1 MTLHPAAPLF
11 HLLCLGVLRSASLIV
26 PRSQRAEWWQ
36 EWRAELW
43 HVRQTCTPNRGISWP
58 AEREV
63 AAFCLGAFQDARCLR
78 AQSGRIRLPRATTMG
93 SATQCL
99 LLLAG
104 IVAVSL
110 AVAAS
115 LPEVREQFYQLR
127 YRIAPP
133 SIVLIQSVHSTEDSA
148 PTISAGQYRL
158 WKGRRQHLFKDFAYY
173 QVVKEFEAKETSTH
187 TTINIAHAS
196 ANLFQLLRLPLQAAA
211 PDAKIQPNLSG
222 RTPEVILSHA
232 LWKREFN
239 ADPQVAGQT
248 VRIGKHTAIVAGVAP
263 EGSWRFPGKIDAWLL
278 EPDSAMLSDRDGIV
292 VAEMSPSSLHE
303 KFGDHWR
310 MTAPTPDGTPDDFL
324 CLALAKRTHSST
336 GIFLFAVILAF
347 LALPATTSL
356 PLGEYRL
363 GSRKPSWPTRL
374 RRWTFLAGKFA
385 LLLPIVYLV
394 SIDLAHL
401 RPALDQDT
409 SDYIQL
415 ISSFSI
421 CLFGLRWALRD
432 QRQRCPVCLGKLT
445 HPARVGQP
453 SRSFLAWNGTE
464 LICIGGHGLLHV
476 PEMPTS
482 WFSTQR
488 WLYLDPSWDVLFA
501 QNGLATA
508 YF

>member
-1 MTLHPAAPLF
+1 MKLRAAPLF

-26 PRSQRAEWWQ
+26 PRRQRSEWWR

-43 HVRQTCTPNRGISWP
+43 HVRQTCTPDHGISLP

-78 AQSGRIRLPRATTMG
+78 AQSGKIRLPRATTMG

-99 LLLAG
+99 LLLTSLVAASLA
-104 IVAVSL
+104 VAVSL
-110 AVAAS
+110 
-115 LPEVREQFYQLR
+115 PGVREQFDQFR
-127 YRIAPP
+127 YHITPN
-133 SIVLIQSVHSTEDSA
+133 IVLIQSARATEDSS
-148 PTISAGQYRL
+148 PTISADQFRL
-158 WKGRRQHLFKDFAYY
+158 WKNRRQQLFKDFAYY
-173 QVVKEFEAKETSTH
+173 QVAKEFEAKETSAH
-187 TTINIAHAS
+187 TTINIAYAS
-196 ANLFQLLRLPLQAAA
+196 TNLFQLLRLPIQSVAPETKIKQVNLQ
-211 PDAKIQPNLSG
+211 PEI
-222 RTPEVILSHA
+222 PEVILSNA
-232 LWKREFN
+232 LWVREFN
-239 ADPQVAGQT
+239 ANPQIAGHT
-248 VRIGKHTAIVAGVAP
+248 VRVGKHTAIVAGVAP
-263 EGSWRFPGKIDAWLL
+263 KGSWRFPGKIDAWLL
-278 EPDSAMLSDRDGIV
+278 EPDSAIPSNRDGIV

-310 MTAPTPDGTPDDFL
+310 MTAPTPDGTPDDFI
-324 CLALAKRTHSST
+324 CLGLAKRTNSST
-336 GIFLFAVILAF
+336 GIFIFAIIIAF

-356 PLGEYRL
+356 PLGEYRI
-363 GSRKPSWPTRL
+363 GSRKLSWPTRL
-374 RRWTFLAGKFA
+374 RRWTFLAGKLA

-401 RPALDQDT
+401 RPAFDRET

-501 QNGLATA
+501 QTGMATA